1 MSQGWEI
8 AMLEAHDV
16 AEAQN
21 RLVPQLA
28 ATLRQ
33 RLGMDRMNLWFG
45 PQVGWQ
51 VTADQKLQVLVG
63 STFVCECILRM
74 FREDLR
80 SVVSEVFGD
89 GWGFELHVAQATPTQ
104 ETNSTCSKE
113 NSRRKFAPGGRKPPE
128 IAYHGVP
135 IQSPGQPSPGQPS
148 PGQPSVVSD
157 SSLLPSP
164 SPVNAIPLAAVPQ
177 ASGPTDCDPAIQT
190 LAGPLRL
197 VRPEDPRSAD
207 IRSADI
213 QSGNPDA
220 KGSPSQGPL
229 HEEGNFQDRE
239 IDRLVAMRRQQERR
253 WDEFIVGAHNR
264 FAWTA
269 CQMVLERPGQISPL
283 LIHGP
288 HGVGKT
294 HLALGLS
301 QRLKQQQ
308 RYRRAIF
315 LTGEQFTIE
324 YTENAK
330 SGGFASFR
338 KKYRD
343 VEVLVIDDVQFCLG
357 KSGTLIELR
366 NTIDM
371 LLRESR
377 QVILVSDRGLHELD
391 GLGNDLHA
399 RLSGGMICPIEP
411 MDAQTRRT
419 LLSRLCS
426 QHSLSIDEDVL
437 VWISEQ
443 CGSDARVLQGIVLR
457 LLAKHRMLGRELSPE
472 EATSAIGDI
481 VRANRPIVRL
491 HDIEQAVCK
500 AFGLENQKLQTKSKC
515 QSLSQPRMLAMFLA
529 RKHTRTA
536 LSEIG
541 EYFGNRQHSTVISAQ
556 KKVESWIDGKESLQV
571 GNTSMQV
578 PDILRSLEASLQV
591 G

>member
-1 MSQGWEI
+1 
-8 AMLEAHDV
+8 MLEAHDV
-16 AEAQN
+16 AEAQI

-63 STFVCECILRM
+63 STFVSECILRM

-89 GWGFELHVAQATPTQ
+89 GWGFEIHVAQATPAQ
-104 ETNSTCSKE
+104 ETKPTCSKE
-113 NSRRKFAPGGRKPPE
+113 NSRRKSAPGGRKTSK
-128 IAYHGVP
+128 IAYHGVSVH
-135 IQSPGQPSPGQPS
+135 SPDQPSDY
-148 PGQPSVVSD
+148 QPSVVPD
-157 SSLLPSP
+157 SSPLPSP

-197 VRPEDPRSAD
+197 VRPDDPRSAD
-207 IRSADI
+207 SRSADI

-220 KGSPSQGPL
+220 KGSPSHGTL
-229 HEEGNFQDRE
+229 HDEGNAQDRE

-411 MDAQTRRT
+411 MDAETRRS
-419 LLSRLCS
+419 LLGRLCS

-437 VWISEQ
+437 GWISEQ

-457 LLAKHRMLGRELSPE
+457 LVAKHRMLGRELSPE

-500 AFGLENQKLQTKSKC
+500 AFGLEHQKLQTKSKC

-556 KKVESWIDGKESLQV
+556 KKVESWIEGKESLQV

>member
-16 AEAQN
+16 AEAQI

-63 STFVCECILRM
+63 STFVSECILRM

-104 ETNSTCSKE
+104 ETNPTCSKE
-113 NSRRKFAPGGRKPPE
+113 NSRRKSAPGGRKTSQ

-135 IQSPGQPSPGQPS
+135 VQSPD
-148 PGQPSVVSD
+148 QPSVCQPSVAPD
-157 SSLLPSP
+157 SNLLPSP

-197 VRPEDPRSAD
+197 VRPEDSRSAD
-207 IRSADI
+207 L
-213 QSGNPDA
+213 QLGNPDA
-220 KGSPSQGPL
+220 KGSPSQGSL
-229 HEEGNFQDRE
+229 HDEGNAQDRE

-411 MDAQTRRT
+411 MDAQTRRS
-419 LLSRLCS
+419 LLGRLCS
-426 QHSLSIDEDVL
+426 QHSLRIDEDVL
-437 VWISEQ
+437 GWISEQ

-457 LLAKHRMLGRELSPE
+457 LVAKHRMLGRELSPE

-500 AFGLENQKLQTKSKC
+500 AFGLEHQKLQTKSKC

-556 KKVESWIDGKESLQV
+556 KKVESWIEGKESLQV

>member
-1 MSQGWEI
+1 
-8 AMLEAHDV
+8 MLEAHDV

-63 STFVCECILRM
+63 STFVSECILRM

-89 GWGFELHVAQATPTQ
+89 GWGFELHVAQQTPTQ
-104 ETNSTCSKE
+104 ETNPACSKE
-113 NSRRKFAPGGRKPPE
+113 NSPRKSAPGGRKPPQ
-128 IAYHGVP
+128 IAYHGGLN
-135 IQSPGQPSPGQPS
+135 QRLD
-148 PGQPSVVSD
+148 QPSVSPT
-157 SSLLPSP
+157 SSLA
-164 SPVNAIPLAAVPQ
+164 PVNAIPLFAVPQ
-177 ASGPTDCDPAIQT
+177 ASGPTDCDPAVQT

-197 VRPEDPRSAD
+197 VRAEDSRSAD
-207 IRSADI
+207 LHPYAPHL
-213 QSGNPDA
+213 QGNLPDD
-220 KGSPSQGPL
+220 
-229 HEEGNFQDRE
+229 GNLQDRE
-239 IDRLVAMRRQQERR
+239 MDRLVAMRRQQERR
-253 WDEFIVGAHNR
+253 WDEFIVGSHNR

-294 HLALGLS
+294 HLAVGLS

-411 MDAQTRRT
+411 MDTQTRRS
-419 LLSRLCS
+419 LLGRLCL
-426 QHSLSIDEDVL
+426 QHSLIIDEDVL
-437 VWISEQ
+437 GWISEQ

-457 LLAKHRMLGRELSPE
+457 LVAKHRMLGHVLSAE

-481 VRANRPIVRL
+481 IRANRPIVRL

-500 AFGLENQKLQTKSKC
+500 AFGLEHQKLQTKSKC

>member
-16 AEAQN
+16 AEAQI

-63 STFVCECILRM
+63 STFVSECILRM

-89 GWGFELHVAQATPTQ
+89 GWGFEIHVAQATPAQ
-104 ETNSTCSKE
+104 ETKPTCSKE
-113 NSRRKFAPGGRKPPE
+113 NSRRKSAPGGRKTSQ
-128 IAYHGVP
+128 IAYHGGSV
-135 IQSPGQPSPGQPS
+135 QSPDQSS
-148 PGQPSVVSD
+148 DYQPSVVPD

-197 VRPEDPRSAD
+197 VRPDDPRSAD
-207 IRSADI
+207 SRSADI
-213 QSGNPDA
+213 QSGNRDA
-220 KGSPSQGPL
+220 KGSPSQGSL
-229 HEEGNFQDRE
+229 HDEGNAQDRE

-411 MDAQTRRT
+411 MDAETRRS
-419 LLSRLCS
+419 LLGRLCS

-437 VWISEQ
+437 GWISEQ

-457 LLAKHRMLGRELSPE
+457 LVAKHRMLGRELSPE
-472 EATSAIGDI
+472 EATSAISDI

-500 AFGLENQKLQTKSKC
+500 AFGLEHQKLQTKSKC

-556 KKVESWIDGKESLQV
+556 KKVESWIEGKESLQV

>member
-1 MSQGWEI
+1 
-8 AMLEAHDV
+8 MLEAHDV
-16 AEAQN
+16 AEAQ
-21 RLVPQLA
+21 RRRVPQFIA
-28 ATLRQ
+28 ALRQ
-33 RLGMDRMNLWFG
+33 RLGKDRMELWFG
-45 PQVGWQ
+45 SQVGWQ
-51 VTADQKLQVLVG
+51 VTGQCKLQILV
-63 STFVCECILRM
+63 SSEFVSECILRM

-89 GWGFELHVAQATPTQ
+89 GWGFELQIAPT
-104 ETNSTCSKE
+104 
-113 NSRRKFAPGGRKPPE
+113 APPLEGPSEISGRKSTQDVRKPSP
-128 IAYHGVP
+128 IAYHE
-135 IQSPGQPSPGQPS
+135 SPSKN
-148 PGQPSVVSD
+148 
-157 SSLLPSP
+157 SSEASLKP
-164 SPVNAIPLAAVPQ
+164 SPVNAV
-177 ASGPTDCDPAIQT
+177 
-190 LAGPLRL
+190 
-197 VRPEDPRSAD
+197 PRSETLLPVSIPEAQ
-207 IRSADI
+207 A
-213 QSGNPDA
+213 PE
-220 KGSPSQGPL
+220 SPATVALKLVGKDSNSVSD
-229 HEEGNFQDRE
+229 HDVASDRE
-239 IDRLVAMRRQQERR
+239 FDRLVAMRREQERR
-253 WDEFIVGAHNR
+253 WEEFIVGAHNQ

-294 HLALGLS
+294 HLAVALS
-301 QRLKQQQ
+301 QRLKAQH
-308 RYRRAIF
+308 RFRRAIF

-391 GLGNDLHA
+391 GLGQDLHA
-399 RLSGGMICPIEP
+399 RLSGGMNCPIEP
-411 MDAQTRRT
+411 MDPQTRKA
-419 LLSRLCS
+419 LLARLCT
-426 QHSLSIDEDVL
+426 QHALSLDQEVL
-437 VWISEQ
+437 AWIADQ
-443 CGSDARVLQGIVLR
+443 CGADARVIRGIVLR
-457 LLAKHRMLGRELSPE
+457 LVANQRMLGRPLSSE
-472 EATSAIGDI
+472 EATNAISDI
-481 VRANRPIVRL
+481 VRANRPIIRL
-491 HDIEQAVCK
+491 QDIEQAVCK

-541 EYFGNRQHSTVISAQ
+541 EYFGNRTHSTVISAQ
-556 KKVESWIDGKESLQV
+556 KKVDSWIDEKETMQV
-571 GNTSMQV
+571 GHTTMSV
-578 PDILRSLEASLQV
+578 HEILRSLEASLQV

>member
-1 MSQGWEI
+1 
-8 AMLEAHDV
+8 MLEAHDV

-63 STFVCECILRM
+63 STFVSECILRM

-89 GWGFELHVAQATPTQ
+89 GWGFELHVAQPTPIQ
-104 ETNSTCSKE
+104 ETNPACSKE
-113 NSRRKFAPGGRKPPE
+113 NSPRKSAPGGRKPPQ
-128 IAYHGVP
+128 IAYHGGSTQRPEQPPVP
-135 IQSPGQPSPGQPS
+135 PTPSPA
-148 PGQPSVVSD
+148 
-157 SSLLPSP
+157 
-164 SPVNAIPLAAVPQ
+164 PVNAIPLVAVPQ
-177 ASGPTDCDPAIQT
+177 ASGPTDCDPAVQT

-197 VRPEDPRSAD
+197 VRAEDSRSAD
-207 IRSADI
+207 PHPNAP
-213 QSGNPDA
+213 QPQGNLPDD
-220 KGSPSQGPL
+220 
-229 HEEGNFQDRE
+229 GNLQDRE
-239 IDRLVAMRRQQERR
+239 MDRLVAMRRQQERR
-253 WDEFIVGAHNR
+253 WDEFIVGSHNR

-294 HLALGLS
+294 HLAVGLS

-411 MDAQTRRT
+411 MDARTRRS

-437 VWISEQ
+437 GWISEQ

-457 LLAKHRMLGRELSPE
+457 LVAKHRMLGHALSAE

-481 VRANRPIVRL
+481 IRANRPIVRL

-500 AFGLENQKLQTKSKC
+500 AFGLEHQKLQTKSKC

>member
-16 AEAQN
+16 AEAQI

-63 STFVCECILRM
+63 STFVSECILRM

-89 GWGFELHVAQATPTQ
+89 GWGFEIHVAQATPAQ
-104 ETNSTCSKE
+104 ETKPTCSKE
-113 NSRRKFAPGGRKPPE
+113 NSRRKSAPGGRKTSQ
-128 IAYHGVP
+128 IAYHGDSVQTP
-135 IQSPGQPSPGQPS
+135 DQPSVNQPS
-148 PGQPSVVSD
+148 VNQPSVVPD

-197 VRPEDPRSAD
+197 VRPDDPRSAD
-207 IRSADI
+207 SRSADI
-213 QSGNPDA
+213 QSGNRDA
-220 KGSPSQGPL
+220 KGSPSQGSL
-229 HEEGNFQDRE
+229 HDEGNAQDRE

-411 MDAQTRRT
+411 MDAETRRS
-419 LLSRLCS
+419 LLGRLCS

-437 VWISEQ
+437 GWISEQ

-457 LLAKHRMLGRELSPE
+457 LVAKHRMLGRELSPE
-472 EATSAIGDI
+472 EATSAISDI

-500 AFGLENQKLQTKSKC
+500 AFGLEHQKLQTKSKC

-556 KKVESWIDGKESLQV
+556 KKVESWIEGKESLQV

>member
-16 AEAQN
+16 AEAQI

-51 VTADQKLQVLVG
+51 VTAEQKLQVLVG
-63 STFVCECILRM
+63 STFVSECILRM

-104 ETNSTCSKE
+104 ETNPTCSKE
-113 NSRRKFAPGGRKPPE
+113 NSRRKSAPGGRKTSQ
-128 IAYHGVP
+128 IAYHGDSVQTP
-135 IQSPGQPSPGQPS
+135 DQPSVH
-148 PGQPSVVSD
+148 QPSVVPD

-197 VRPEDPRSAD
+197 VRPDDPRSAD
-207 IRSADI
+207 SRSADI

-220 KGSPSQGPL
+220 KGSPSQGSL
-229 HEEGNFQDRE
+229 HDEGNAQDRE

-411 MDAQTRRT
+411 MDAETRRS
-419 LLSRLCS
+419 LLGRLCS

-437 VWISEQ
+437 GWISEQ

-457 LLAKHRMLGRELSPE
+457 LVAKHRMLGRELSPE

-500 AFGLENQKLQTKSKC
+500 AFGLEHQKLQTKSKC

-556 KKVESWIDGKESLQV
+556 KKVESWIEGKESLQV